1 VAFSKV
7 PTDIHILGHLHL
19 RHFAKMGILTRASGK
34 FSNANEQGR
43 INLAE
48 LDGKVPKS
56 TLACAQRCG
65 AAHANGLESLAMYAS
80 GVAVAVVTKVPTSL
94 LTKVCAGY
102 LVSRIVFTVTY
113 MMPPAA
119 NGLPRTLA
127 WFGSTAFALNLWIQA
142 AQYAVL

>member
-1 VAFSKV
+1 V
-7 PTDIHILGHLHL
+7 PTDIHILDHLHL
-19 RHFAKMGILTRASGK
+19 RHFAKLGTLTRASGK

-43 INLAE
+43 MNLTE

-56 TLACAQRCG
+56 TLAFAQRCA
-65 AAHANGLESLAMYAS
+65 AAHTNALEGLAMFAS

-94 LTKVCAGY
+94 LTNVCAGY
-102 LVSRIVFTVTY
+102 LVSRVVFTVTY
-113 MMPPAA
+113 MMPPSA

-142 AQYAVL
+142 AKYAVL